1 MCVVSVSG
9 KNQRQIDGENQ
20 WIGIKNITSTEATKL
35 IINLTQHVATPEQ
48 ISAGVTDLPEHIRS
62 ELVQLLTFED
72 LPTLEQ
78 ICARAEVI
86 ASLVHEPIGASMM
99 IGGAPY
105 LMAPLI
111 ESLQKRG
118 YHAVF
123 AFSKRESIDQPQ
135 PDGSVKKISVFK
147 HAGFVEVN

>member
-1 MCVVSVSG
+1 M
-9 KNQRQIDGENQ
+9 
-20 WIGIKNITSTEATKL
+20 
-35 IINLTQHVATPEQ
+35 IINATQHVATPEQ

-72 LPTLEQ
+72 LPTIEQ
-78 ICARAEVI
+78 ICARAETI
-86 ASLVHEPIGASMM
+86 GALIDAPIGTSIM

-118 YHAVF
+118 YHVVF
-123 AFSKRESIDQPQ
+123 AFSKRESVDQPQ
-135 PDGSVKKISVFK
+135 PDGSVKKTSMFK
-147 HAGFVEVN
+147 HAGFVEVCL

>member
-1 MCVVSVSG
+1 M
-9 KNQRQIDGENQ
+9 
-20 WIGIKNITSTEATKL
+20 

-62 ELVQLLTFED
+62 ELIALLTFEE
-72 LPTLEQ
+72 LPTIGAL
-78 ICARAEVI
+78 IDA
-86 ASLVHEPIGASMM
+86 PIGTSIM

-105 LMAPLI
+105 LMKPLI

-123 AFSKRESIDQPQ
+123 AFSKRISEDIAQA
-135 PDGSVKKISVFK
+135 DGSVKKVSMFK
-147 HAGFVEVN
+147 HAGFVEVCL

>member
-1 MCVVSVSG
+1 M
-9 KNQRQIDGENQ
+9 
-20 WIGIKNITSTEATKL
+20 
-35 IINLTQHVATPEQ
+35 IINLTQHAATPEQ

-62 ELVQLLTFED
+62 ELIALLTFEE
-72 LPTLEQ
+72 LPTIAQ
-78 ICARAEVI
+78 ICARAETICALIDAPVGTSI
-86 ASLVHEPIGASMM
+86 M

-105 LMAPLI
+105 LMKPLI

-123 AFSKRESIDQPQ
+123 AFSKRISEEVAQA
-135 PDGSVKKISVFK
+135 DGSVKKVSMFK